1 MKKALMSFLFVALF
15 AASAAAQYPYAAI
28 VWSQPRSPT
37 TGNVLSPATFNLV
50 AGLFQ
55 GVRVWD
61 HGFTDSTD
69 YGREYMWWADLGA
82 SFSLTR
88 PWQVVYTVDP
98 FIARDPVTGEYWL
111 LYSDIDV
118 LSHGPG
124 TGGVS
129 GRITWQYMH

>member
-1 MKKALMSFLFVALF
+1 MKKLLCGMFLVAAF
-15 AASAAAQYPYAAI
+15 ASSAVAQYPYAAI
-28 VWSQPRSPT
+28 VWNQPRSPS
-37 TGNVLSPATFNLV
+37 TGNVLSPATFTLA

-55 GVRVWD
+55 GVSVWE
-61 HGFTDSTD
+61 HGFRDSTD
-69 YGREYMWWADLGA
+69 YGREYMFWADLGA

-88 PWQVVYTVDP
+88 PWQVVYIVDP

-111 LYSDIDV
+111 LYADVAV

-129 GRITWQYMH
+129 GRITWRYMH